1 MLKEDLLEFFMNIE
15 DLENDVIDFA
25 SEILNLCAKDSGLDE
40 IFLGT
45 QIFFSPMVYDA
56 DIMFLGINPGPG
68 YYDYY
73 EEKVERYYPLDKH
86 EYIEYDYTLAQE
98 CKEIFS
104 DIGRFDLLENSFKS
118 NCSYFATR
126 GTKEYNTLRNIL
138 WNYKGNE
145 FNEKCEE
152 WTHSLLEQ
160 VNPSLLI
167 CEGKHVANILKKYW
181 YSGDYTESDSYS
193 FHINS
198 LNIDVMVAERTY
210 SNLKNKS
217 LIEKSLKNH
226 ICRLGLYPSDENK
239 LPAKRKI
246 LSQIKDPY
254 IIEFLGLKF
263 EQGFSE
269 KGLENA
275 IISNLEKFLLEM
287 GKGFS
292 FVARQMHI
300 KTETQD
306 FYIDLVFYNYI
317 LKCFVLIDLKKGAL
331 KHQAVGQMDMYVRM
345 FDALKKSPDDNPT
358 IGIIFCADKDESIV
372 KYSVLEE
379 SEQIF
384 ASKYKTVLPTEE
396 ELSAEFD
403 RNRRYLADKMGSG
416 L

>member
-1 MLKEDLLEFFMNIE
+1 MNIE

-25 SEILNLCAKDSGLDE
+25 SEILNLCAKDRGLDKV
-40 IFLGT
+40 FLGT

-68 YYDYY
+68 YYDHYG
-73 EEKVERYYPLDKH
+73 EKVERYFPLDKH

-98 CKEIFS
+98 WKEIFS

-118 NCSYFATR
+118 NCCYFATR

-226 ICRLGLYPSDENK
+226 ICRLGL
-239 LPAKRKI
+239 
-246 LSQIKDPY
+246 
-254 IIEFLGLKF
+254 
-263 EQGFSE
+263 
-269 KGLENA
+269 
-275 IISNLEKFLLEM
+275 
-287 GKGFS
+287 
-292 FVARQMHI
+292 
-300 KTETQD
+300 
-306 FYIDLVFYNYI
+306 
-317 LKCFVLIDLKKGAL
+317 
-331 KHQAVGQMDMYVRM
+331 
-345 FDALKKSPDDNPT
+345 
-358 IGIIFCADKDESIV
+358 
-372 KYSVLEE
+372 
-379 SEQIF
+379 
-384 ASKYKTVLPTEE
+384 
-396 ELSAEFD
+396 
-403 RNRRYLADKMGSG
+403 
-416 L
+416 